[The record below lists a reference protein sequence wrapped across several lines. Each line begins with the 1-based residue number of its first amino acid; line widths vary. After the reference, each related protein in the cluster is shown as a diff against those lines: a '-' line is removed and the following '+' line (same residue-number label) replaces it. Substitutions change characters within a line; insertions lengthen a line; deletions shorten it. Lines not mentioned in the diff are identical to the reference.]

1 MTDKRSITQQSIN
14 LSVKKQ
20 QMSDDVGLRI
30 VLWMM
35 IFSLS
40 KIYFAKMSNLDHDLS
55 PNNMRAQ
62 SASRTLTTCRVS
74 IKRSPWHKLFPRSW
88 PYANPHRWT
97 LQCRDETFIFVSRS
111 KTLHLRSLFLW
122 NNFNRESLLFE
133 KKISER
139 NKK

>member
-40 KIYFAKMSNLDHDLS
+40 KIYFAKMSNLDHNLS

>member
-55 PNNMRAQ
+55 PNNLRAQ

>member
-139 NKK
+139 DKK